1 LLVPKQDSVGDLG
14 YISKPIKVPRKSNQH
29 AKGRGLFENELTNPK
44 TNHFKFVQ
52 PLIGVLGGDL
62 GIVRYF
68 RLHMWCF
75 TRGVLPQTPTFNVM
89 P

>member
-1 LLVPKQDSVGDLG
+1 MQKVMG
-14 YISKPIKVPRKSNQH
+14 YLKKKV
-29 AKGRGLFENELTNPK
+29 TNPK
-44 TNHFKFVQ
+44 TNPFKFVR
-52 PLIGVLGGDL
+52 PLIGVLGKAL